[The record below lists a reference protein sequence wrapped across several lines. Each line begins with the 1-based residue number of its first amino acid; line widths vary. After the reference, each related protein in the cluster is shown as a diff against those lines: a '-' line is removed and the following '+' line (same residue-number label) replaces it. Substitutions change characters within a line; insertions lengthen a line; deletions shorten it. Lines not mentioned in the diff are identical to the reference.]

1 MNVEQAEAFITSL
14 LRDKLPVELYYHNL
28 RHTLNVAR
36 SAGELAELEGVSV
49 KRERDLL
56 RTAALFHDSGFLV
69 NYPNH
74 EAEGCN
80 LARLHLPGFGYAPG
94 DIDAICRMILAT
106 RMPQSPESLLEKI
119 LCDAD
124 LDYLGRDDFDAIS
137 EALLAEWQARGKSY
151 TAEAWN
157 KLQVDF
163 LKSHR
168 YWTASAARRRE
179 AKKREHLRRI
189 EARLA

>member
-1 MNVEQAEAFITSL
+1 
-14 LRDKLPVELYYHNL
+14 
-28 RHTLNVAR
+28 VAR
-36 SAGELAELEGVSV
+36 SAGELAELENVPA
-49 KRERDLL
+49 RRDRDLL
-56 RTAALFHDSGFLV
+56 RTAALFHDSGFLI
-69 NYPNH
+69 NYANH

-80 LARLHLPGFGYAPG
+80 LARLHLPGFGYTPG
-94 DIDAICRMILAT
+94 DIEAVCRMILAT

-124 LDYLGRDDFDAIS
+124 LDYLGRDDFDVIS
-137 EALLAEWQARGKSY
+137 STLLAEWKGRGKNY
-151 TAEAWN
+151 TADEWN
-157 KLQVDF
+157 KLQVEF

-179 AKKREHLRRI
+179 AKKQEHLERI